1 MSFSDPQTIQLALL
15 GAVVLAIVLQTIFLI
30 AVVVVARGAVR
41 SIREELEE
49 YRSNIMPIVEK
60 TRAIVENVAPK
71 IEGAAA
77 DLAAISKSLRAQTAN
92 VQFAADD
99 IIERTRAQVS
109 RIDGILS
116 TILDRVE
123 KVGVYV
129 SDMVSKPMCQMS
141 GMLASVKAAIESL
154 REAAPGKPP
163 AAPQPQPQP
172 QPSDVFFED
181 EDRYENPRPA
191 PPYRG

>member
-41 SIREELEE
+41 SIRQELED
-49 YRSNIMPIVEK
+49 YRSSIMPIVER
-60 TRAIVENVAPK
+60 TRSIVENVAPK

-77 DLAAISKSLRAQTAN
+77 DLAVISKSLRAQTAD
-92 VQFAADD
+92 VQVAANE
-99 IIERTRAQVS
+99 IIERARAQVS

-116 TILDRVE
+116 TVLDRVE
-123 KVGVYV
+123 KVGAYI
-129 SDMVSKPMCQMS
+129 SDVVAKPMRQIS
-141 GMLASVKAAIESL
+141 GLLASVKAAVESL
-154 REAAPGKPP
+154 REAAPGKPS
-163 AAPQPQPQP
+163 AVPQPQPE
-172 QPSDVFFED
+172 DVFFED

>member
-1 MSFSDPQTIQLALL
+1 MSFSDPQTIQLALF

-41 SIREELEE
+41 SIREELED
-49 YRSNIMPIVEK
+49 YRTSIMPIVDR

-77 DLAAISKSLRAQTAN
+77 DLAVILKSLRAQTAN

-99 IIERTRAQVS
+99 IIERTRVQVS

-129 SDMVSKPMCQMS
+129 SDVVAKPMRQLS
-141 GMLASVKAAIESL
+141 GLLASVKATVETL
-154 REAAPGKPP
+154 REAAPAS
-163 AAPQPQPQP
+163 AAATPKQD
-172 QPSDVFFED
+172 SVFED
-181 EDRYENPRPA
+181 EDSYEAPRPA